1 MYKLITLIEVYDTFH
16 TIAPSK
22 FKYLLT
28 KIFFF
33 LHKGYRWVL
42 MPTFDKRPNSG
53 RSPTIKEMKGK
64 RNMNGKSELLDP
76 MG

>member
-1 MYKLITLIEVYDTFH
+1 MYKLTTLIEVYDSFH
-16 TIAPSK
+16 TIALLE

-33 LHKGYRWVL
+33 LQKGYRWVL

-53 RSPTIKEMKGK
+53 RSPTIREMEGK
-64 RNMNGKSELLDP
+64 RNMNGKSESLDP

>member
-1 MYKLITLIEVYDTFH
+1 
-16 TIAPSK
+16 
-22 FKYLLT
+22 
-28 KIFFF
+28 
-33 LHKGYRWVL
+33 

>member
-28 KIFFF
+28 KIFFS
-33 LHKGYRWVL
+33 Y
-42 MPTFDKRPNSG
+42 KRAIG
-53 RSPTIKEMKGK
+53 GC
-64 RNMNGKSELLDP
+64 
-76 MG
+76 